1 MNSLKQTIEKEEML
15 KRLKQTNEEETRI
28 YWETFQT
35 DKRQKP
41 FKIEETQKRLK
52 NNLTW
57 RTLKNIA
64 ARVKTFRTEVNL

>member
-1 MNSLKQTIEKEEML
+1 MNSLKQTIKKEEML